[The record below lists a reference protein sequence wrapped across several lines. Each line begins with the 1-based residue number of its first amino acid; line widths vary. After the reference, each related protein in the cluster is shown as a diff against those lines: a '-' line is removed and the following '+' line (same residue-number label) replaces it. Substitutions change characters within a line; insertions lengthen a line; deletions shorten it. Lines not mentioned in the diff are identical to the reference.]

1 MLNRSLF
8 RKKSIQQI
16 QSDVENGFGDG
27 EKTHSLVKTLSVFDL
42 TMFGIAAVV
51 GAGIFSTIGNAAYS
65 GGPAVAL
72 LFVFTAIACGF
83 SVLCYAEFASLIPVS
98 GSAYTYAYAAFG
110 ELFAWIIGWGLIM
123 EYAVGNIVVAISW
136 SDYFTSLLAGYGI
149 QFPDYLSMDYFT
161 AAQAATKVEAEL
173 ARGLTLEELKKNL
186 DFASLLN
193 AYETW
198 NHAPVIAGIRLICDL
213 PAFFINAV
221 ITAIV
226 YVGIKESRVT
236 TNIMVLLKIG
246 VVILVVILGAFYVKP
261 SNWSP
266 FAPNGLS
273 GVMQGVSAVFFAYI
287 GFDAISTT
295 AEECKD
301 AQRDLPRGMIYSLLI
316 CTLLYI
322 AVALVLTGMSSYKL
336 LNVGDPL
343 AFVFGPEGVNLQ
355 WVSGIIALSAVI
367 AMASVMLVFQ
377 LGQPRIWM
385 AISRDGLLPKRFA
398 EIHPRFKTPSFS
410 TILTGLIVGI
420 PSLFANITVVTDLTS
435 IGTLFAFLLVS
446 GGVMVLEKSEPL
458 AERRFKIPFVN
469 SKYWLPLMVALIWG
483 SVAVLNPEGVREFF
497 TLKFS
502 GEPSLWSQIGE
513 RLPLATYGIGTIV
526 LAYYCYTREFSL
538 IPALAVLSV
547 GYLMTELGSAN
558 WIRFATWLVVGLCI
572 YFLYGYRKS
581 KLNHISAN

>member
-16 QSDVENGFGDG
+16 QNDVENGFGDS

-51 GAGIFSTIGNAAYS
+51 GAGIFSTIGNAAYL
-65 GGPAVAL
+65 GGPAVSL

-83 SVLCYAEFASLIPVS
+83 SVLCYAEFASLIPVA
-98 GSAYTYAYAAFG
+98 GSAYTYAYATFG

-161 AAQAATKVEAEL
+161 ALQAATKVEAEL
-173 ARGLTLEELKKNL
+173 ARGLTLEELEKNL
-186 DFASLLN
+186 DFANLLD
-193 AYETW
+193 AYKTW
-198 NHAPVIAGIRLICDL
+198 THAPVIAGVRLICDL

-226 YVGIKESRVT
+226 YVGIKESRMT
-236 TNIMVLLKIG
+236 TNIMVLLKVG
-246 VVILVVILGAFYVKP
+246 VVMLVIVLGAFYVEP

-343 AFVFGPEGVNLQ
+343 AFVFGPEGVRLQ
-355 WVSGIIALSAVI
+355 WVSGIVALSAVI

-385 AISRDGLLPKRFA
+385 AISRDGLLPKCFA

-446 GGVMVLEKSEPL
+446 SGVMVLEKSEPF

-469 SKYWLPLMVALIWG
+469 GKYWVPLIVVLIWS
-483 SVAVLNPEGVREFF
+483 SVVVLNPEGVREFF
-497 TLKFS
+497 TLKVDS
-502 GEPSLWSQIGE
+502 EQSLWSQIGQ
-513 RLPLATYGIGTIV
+513 RIPLTTYGIGTIV
-526 LAYYCYTREFSL
+526 LAYYCFTREFSL

-547 GYLMTELGSAN
+547 GYLMTELGVAN
-558 WIRFATWLVVGLCI
+558 WIRFGVWLVVGLCI
-572 YFLYGYRKS
+572 YFLYGYHKS
-581 KLNHISAN
+581 KLNHVAY

>member
-16 QSDVENGFGDG
+16 QNDVENGFGDG

-65 GGPAVAL
+65 GGPAVSL

-83 SVLCYAEFASLIPVS
+83 SVLCYAEFASLIPVA
-98 GSAYTYAYAAFG
+98 GSAYTYAYATFG

-161 AAQAATKVEAEL
+161 ALQAATKVEAEL
-173 ARGLTLEELKKNL
+173 ARGLTLEELEKNL
-186 DFASLLN
+186 DFANLLD
-193 AYETW
+193 AYKTW
-198 NHAPVIAGIRLICDL
+198 THAPVIAGVRLICDL

-226 YVGIKESRVT
+226 YVGIKESRMT
-236 TNIMVLLKIG
+236 TNIMVLLKVG
-246 VVILVVILGAFYVKP
+246 VVILVIVLGAFYVKP

-343 AFVFGPEGVNLQ
+343 AFVFGPEGVKLQ
-355 WVSGIIALSAVI
+355 WVSSIVALSAVI

-446 GGVMVLEKSEPL
+446 SGVMVLEKSEPF

-469 SKYWLPLMVALIWG
+469 GKYWVPLIVVLIWS
-483 SVAVLNPEGVREFF
+483 SVVVLNPEGVREFF
-497 TLKFS
+497 TLKLDS
-502 GEPSLWSQIGE
+502 EQSLWSQIGQ
-513 RLPLATYGIGTIV
+513 RIPLTTYGIGTIV
-526 LAYYCYTREFSL
+526 LAYYCFTREFSL

-547 GYLMTELGSAN
+547 GYLMTELGMAN
-558 WIRFATWLVVGLCI
+558 WIRFGIWLAVGLCI
-572 YFLYGYRKS
+572 YFLYGYHKS
-581 KLNHISAN
+581 KLNHVTH

>member
-1 MLNRSLF
+1 
-8 RKKSIQQI
+8 
-16 QSDVENGFGDG
+16 
-27 EKTHSLVKTLSVFDL
+27 
-42 TMFGIAAVV
+42 
-51 GAGIFSTIGNAAYS
+51 
-65 GGPAVAL
+65 
-72 LFVFTAIACGF
+72 
-83 SVLCYAEFASLIPVS
+83 
-98 GSAYTYAYAAFG
+98 
-110 ELFAWIIGWGLIM
+110 
-123 EYAVGNIVVAISW
+123 
-136 SDYFTSLLAGYGI
+136 
-149 QFPDYLSMDYFT
+149 
-161 AAQAATKVEAEL
+161 
-173 ARGLTLEELKKNL
+173 
-186 DFASLLN
+186 
-193 AYETW
+193 
-198 NHAPVIAGIRLICDL
+198 L

-226 YVGIKESRVT
+226 YVGIKESRMT
-236 TNIMVLLKIG
+236 TNIMVLLKVG
-246 VVILVVILGAFYVKP
+246 VVILVVILGAFYVNP

-420 PSLFANITVVTDLTS
+420 PSLFANMTIVTDFTS
-435 IGTLFAFLLVS
+435 IGTHFAFLLVS
-446 GGVMVLEKSEPL
+446 GGVMVLEKTEPL

-469 SKYWLPLMVALIWG
+469 GKYWVPLIVALIWG
-483 SVAVLNPEGVREFF
+483 SVAVLNPESVREFF
-497 TLKFS
+497 TLKPS
-502 GEPSLWSQIGE
+502 DESLWTQIGH
-513 RLPLATYGIGTIV
+513 RIPLATYAIGTVV
-526 LAYYCYTREFSL
+526 LAYYCLIREFSL

-547 GYLMTELGSAN
+547 GYLMTELGMAN
-558 WIRFATWLVVGLCI
+558 WIRFAVWLVLGLCI

-581 KLNHISAN
+581 KLHHIAH